1 MNNMY
6 GLVYVITNVLGT
18 YIILKFMNIFF
29 DRKEAEK
36 KIEILS
42 YAAYFIFI
50 SVMYFFINIPVV
62 MMICNL
68 IAFMC
73 LSFNYKSDLKKRILS
88 VLLIYIILMCIE
100 MIIALMSGYFN
111 FSILSGNDYSS
122 EYGLIS
128 VKLIS
133 YAVSL
138 ILNNYKNIKN
148 GEIVPNSNWIC
159 IVLMPVSSLYIILT
173 IFQAQGLSH
182 IQITISIIITLIINF
197 TAFYLYDAIVAASS
211 EKTERLLLAQQN
223 KYYDSQFNLMRESVN
238 STNELR
244 HDLKNHLSAIYSLAV
259 NDEKEQ
265 LLMHV
270 SEIIKVSSNQRQYS
284 HSGNIIIDSIVNF
297 RLQEAEQK
305 NIKLELSII
314 IPEKIDI
321 SSFDMTVILGNLVD
335 NAIRAVGSLKENR
348 YINIIIK
355 YDKGRLIIKI
365 DNPYEG
371 EILKENN
378 NLLTT
383 HHNKQNHGIGLKN
396 VTKVLQKY
404 NGYMKIEHENN
415 IFSVML
421 LMYID

>member
-1 MNNMY
+1 MNSMY
-6 GLVYVITNVLGT
+6 DLVYVITNILGT
-18 YIILKFMNIFF
+18 YTILKFMNVFF
-29 DRKEAEK
+29 KRKEANK

-50 SVMYFFINIPVV
+50 TVVYFFVNIPVV
-62 MMICNL
+62 MTICNL
-68 IAFMC
+68 IAFMS
-73 LSFNYKSDLKKRILS
+73 LSFNYKSDMKKRILS
-88 VLLIYIILMCIE
+88 ILLIYMILMCIE
-100 MIIALMSGYFN
+100 MTIVLMSGYSN
-111 FSILSGNDYSS
+111 FSILSVSDYSS
-122 EYGLIS
+122 EYGLIA

-159 IVLMPVSSLYIILT
+159 IVLIPVSSLYIILT
-173 IFQAQGLSH
+173 IFQAQGMSQ
-182 IQITISIIITLIINF
+182 IQVTISIVLTLTINF
-197 TAFYLYDAIVAASS
+197 TAFYLYDAIIASSS
-211 EKTERLLLAQQN
+211 EKTERLLLEQQN
-223 KYYDSQFNLMRESVN
+223 KYYDSQFNLMKESVS

-244 HDLKNHLSAIYSLAV
+244 HDLKNHLSAIYRLAE

-270 SEIIKVSSNQRQYS
+270 SEIIKISSNQRQYS

-305 NIKLELSII
+305 NIKLRHSII
-314 IPEKIDI
+314 VPEKIDI
-321 SSFDMTVILGNLVD
+321 PSFDMTVILGNLLD
-335 NAIRAVGSLKENR
+335 NAIRAASGLKENR

-371 EILKENN
+371 KILKENDS
-378 NLLTT
+378 LLTT
-383 HHNKQNHGIGLKN
+383 HYDKENHGIGLKN
-396 VTKVLQKY
+396 VTKILQKY
-404 NGYMKIEHENN
+404 NGYMKINHENN
-415 IFSVML
+415 VFSVML

>member
-6 GLVYVITNVLGT
+6 SLVYVITNVLGT
-18 YIILKFMNIFF
+18 YTIFKFMNIFF
-29 DRKEAEK
+29 DRKEAK
-36 KIEILS
+36 KIIEILS

-100 MIIALMSGYFN
+100 MMIALMSGYFN

-159 IVLMPVSSLYIILT
+159 IVLMPISSLYIILT

-244 HDLKNHLSAIYSLAV
+244 HDLKNHLSAIYNLAV

-297 RLQEAEQK
+297 RLKEAEQK

>member
-6 GLVYVITNVLGT
+6 GLVYVITNGLGT

-29 DRKEAEK
+29 DRKEAKK

-42 YAAYFIFI
+42 YVAYFIFI

-100 MIIALMSGYFN
+100 MMIALMSGYFN

-244 HDLKNHLSAIYSLAV
+244 HDLKNHMSAIYNLAV

-270 SEIIKVSSNQRQYS
+270 SEIIKVSSNQGQYS